1 MTSAVRE
8 LRPGLQLAST
18 VCGVRVIVV
27 RAPADRTPQV
37 TCGGQPMVVADSA
50 APASGGPSARS
61 VTLVG
66 KRYTDADGTVEL
78 LCTAS
83 GVGELGCDGAPMTR
97 KAAKALPASD

>member
-8 LRPGLQLAST
+8 LRPGLQLASA

-27 RAPADRTPQV
+27 RAPADRTPQI
-37 TCGGQPMVVADSA
+37 TCGGEPMVAADTA
-50 APASGGPSARS
+50 APASGGPSAKP
-61 VTLVG
+61 VTLIG
-66 KRYTDADGTVEL
+66 KRYVDADGTVEL

-83 GVGELGCDGAPMTR
+83 GVGELSCDGTQMSR